1 MKARDAFAFTR
12 NVVVPS
18 RAESMP
24 YIVLEAL
31 AARKPVIASR
41 VGGIPEV
48 LGADSAALATPG
60 DAQSLADVMTAAM
73 TQKDWAAKVMPEA
86 EAFKTAFATSTM
98 SASIMRLYRQL
109 VPEKASLRKTA
120 AKTP

>member
-1 MKARDAFAFTR
+1 MMIGDGPQKAEYEQMMLERGLGRRIDMLPAMKARDAFALAR

-31 AARKPVIASR
+31 AARKPVIAAR

-48 LGADSAALATPG
+48 LGTDSAALAAPD
-60 DAQSLADVMTAAM
+60 DAQSLAACHGR
-73 TQKDWAAKVMPEA
+73 
-86 EAFKTAFATSTM
+86 S
-98 SASIMRLYRQL
+98 R
-109 VPEKASLRKTA
+109 
-120 AKTP
+120 